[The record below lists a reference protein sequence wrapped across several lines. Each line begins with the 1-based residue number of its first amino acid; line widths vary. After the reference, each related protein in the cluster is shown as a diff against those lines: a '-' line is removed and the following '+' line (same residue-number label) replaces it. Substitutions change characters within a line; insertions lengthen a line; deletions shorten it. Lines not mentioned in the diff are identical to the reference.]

1 MIEAHMVISCDAE
14 VREVRLGRRGND
26 SMYTKNTNVHMFV
39 EPPDWLYGGIHTPVW
54 MLPAAAGG
62 SPVRAASITGTLLS
76 SQPAELQHP
85 SFFSFPE
92 WRDKL
97 IIICQLSLAL
107 VNIW

>member
-1 MIEAHMVISCDAE
+1 MVISCDAE

-85 SFFSFPE
+85 SFKFSFPE